1 MPFIE
6 ELLNYGTLSI
16 AGLEKNTGKTESL
29 NYILNRLSLSN
40 IRVGVTSTGVDGER
54 IDQVTRT
61 SKPDIFL
68 KEGVIFTTSEKHYRE
83 RKILS
88 ELLDISDETTSL
100 GRLVTAKALSGGK
113 VMLSGPVS
121 TASLKRWIISLK
133 KRYNVDF
140 CIIDG
145 AFSRLSLASPAVSEA
160 MILATGA
167 SLSLNI
173 REIVNK
179 TAYATELIGLPLT
192 LINGRETLLDYEQ
205 GIWTIGRDGEVV
217 GPIFESAFTMENR
230 SIIRMED
237 GGAIYLTGA
246 LTERFLKMISSDTN
260 LTEKEL
266 IIKDFTRIF
275 VTPTLLRNFL
285 KKGGKITVLQKT
297 KLIALTVNPIS
308 PNGYTL
314 DSNRLIDELT
324 ERVNIPVYDIK
335 KNGCKI

>member
-29 NYILNRLSLSN
+29 NYILNRLSLSS

-61 SKPDIFL
+61 SKPEIFL

-100 GRLVTAKALSGGK
+100 GRLVTAKALSRGK
-113 VMLSGPVS
+113 VMLSGPVT

-133 KRYNVDF
+133 KGFNVDL

-145 AFSRLSLASPAVSEA
+145 AISRLSLASPAVSEA

-179 TAYATELIGLPLT
+179 TAYAAELIGLPLSK
-192 LINGRETLLDYEQ
+192 IKDRETLLGYEK
-205 GIWTIGRDGEVV
+205 GIWTIGRDGEIE
-217 GPIFESAFTMENR
+217 GPIFESAFTMESQ
-230 SIIRMED
+230 SIKTIEE
-237 GGAIYLTGA
+237 GVAIYLTGA
-246 LTERFLKMISSDTN
+246 LTERFLKMISSETQ
-260 LTEKEL
+260 LTKKEL

-275 VTPTLLRNFL
+275 VTPALLRNYL

-308 PNGYTL
+308 PNGYAL
-314 DSNRLIDELT
+314 DSNRLIDELSG
-324 ERVNIPVYDIK
+324 RVNVPVYDII
-335 KNGCKI
+335 KNGYKI

>member
-6 ELLNYGTLSI
+6 EILNYGTLSI

-29 NYILNRLSLSN
+29 NYILNRLTINS

-61 SKPDIFL
+61 SKPEIFL
-68 KEGVIFTTSEKHYRE
+68 KEGVVFTTSEKHYRE

-133 KRYNVDF
+133 KRYNVDL

-145 AFSRLSLASPAVSEA
+145 ALSRLSLASPAVSEA

-167 SLSLNI
+167 SLSLSI

-179 TAYATELIGLPLT
+179 TAYAAELIGLPLSQIT
-192 LINGRETLLDYEQ
+192 GRETLLDYEQ
-205 GIWTIGRDGEVV
+205 GIWTIGRDGEVC
-217 GPIFESAFTMENR
+217 GPIFESAFTMEKR
-230 SIIRMED
+230 SIFRIED

-246 LTERFLKMISSDTN
+246 LTERFLKMISTDTN

-275 VTPTLLRNFL
+275 VTPALLRNYL

-314 DSNRLIDELT
+314 DSNRLIDELYG
-324 ERVNIPVYDIK
+324 RVNIPVYDIK
-335 KNGCKI
+335 KNGYKI